1 MGFFK
6 FSLHI
11 AANLL
16 CSCFYLFGTIIELHA
31 MHEKEKVLWL
41 SQRQVQMNICLINA
55 YLIHDYMLDM

>member
-31 MHEKEKVLWL
+31 MHEKKKYYDFL
-41 SQRQVQMNICLINA
+41 NGK
-55 YLIHDYMLDM
+55 YK